1 MNTTW
6 LAAQQ
11 QRKATQP
18 FQPRP
23 LKLFAK
29 PEAGARAPLAS
40 RPTQQGDI
48 ERRVSRTPSTASL
61 KAPTVPKSR
70 DTAPTLDL
78 GRYDG
83 GFERDER
90 RGRREA
96 VNSEELAMDSSME
109 GCVHAASFAY
119 VTDYATSQRAP
130 GASGTLR
137 LAVRWAAAS
146 LDECIW
152 LGPRP
157 SSRSG
162 LETRAMLS
170 HSSACTKK
178 SLLRTRS
185 TCSYAVR
192 LRSK

>member
-1 MNTTW
+1 MPDAERGAAGLEARMNSMSLAGDSNHQRDQQGAHALVNTTW

-96 VNSEELAMDSSME
+96 VNSEELAMASSME
-109 GCVHAASFAY
+109 GWVHAASVA
-119 VTDYATSQRAP
+119 
-130 GASGTLR
+130 
-137 LAVRWAAAS
+137 
-146 LDECIW
+146 
-152 LGPRP
+152 
-157 SSRSG
+157 
-162 LETRAMLS
+162 
-170 HSSACTKK
+170 
-178 SLLRTRS
+178 
-185 TCSYAVR
+185 
-192 LRSK
+192 